1 MSNVIPTAL
10 SLIKTPT
17 KIVDGINIYESRNY
31 NAWFEST
38 YSQTAEPWKYSNR
51 AAELNRYKYVVE
63 QIQRYHAA
71 SKIILE
77 LGCSKGLMTE
87 LLIPF
92 SRLICAADISNT
104 ALKAC
109 KQRCDPE
116 AKKYDCSMEYYLTT
130 TPGLPFTA
138 ESFDTVTI
146 CDGLTG
152 WWLSGEQKRIALQD
166 TFRVLKRGGIAVLTD
181 HSINAGTYRNEFRE
195 FETLIRNSPF
205 SIVEMGFLYDKLWYK
220 MESLLK
226 KARLERLLSSVL
238 ASIPI
243 ARTLNSLG
251 RFAGR
256 RAACHIV
263 AVLRKD

>member
-1 MSNVIPTAL
+1 MSNVTPTAP
-10 SLIKTPT
+10 SLLKNPT

-31 NAWFEST
+31 NAWFEAEYTKS
-38 YSQTAEPWKYSNR
+38 AEPWKYSNR
-51 AAELNRYKYVVE
+51 AAELNRYQYVVE
-63 QIQRYHAA
+63 LIHRHHAD

-116 AKKYDCSMEYYLTT
+116 AQKYDCSMKYFLTT

-152 WWLSGEQKRIALQD
+152 WWLSEEQKRIALQD
-166 TFRVLKRGGIAVLTD
+166 TFRVLKRGGIAILTD
-181 HSINAGTYRNEFRE
+181 HSINSGSHRKEFRE

-205 SIVEMGFLYDKLWYK
+205 SIVEMSFLYDKLWYK

-226 KARLERLLSSVL
+226 KTRLERAFSGVM
-238 ASIPI
+238 ASIPL
-243 ARTLNSLG
+243 ARMLNGLG
-251 RFAGR
+251 RLIGR